1 MDSMDHWRERMEA
14 VEQQMSAMG
23 AQTRTVARRLS
34 WWRGFA
40 CGVMLLGFVRLLLQS
55 GTAEDQPPAERGER
69 RAAVAKQLSARACA
83 ETANAVVLTGANL
96 RIVNGLGRTDT
107 TQGLGNL
114 LVGYN
119 ELPP

>member
-1 MDSMDHWRERMEA
+1 MDSMDNVRERMEA
-14 VEQQMSAMG
+14 LEQQMRAMG
-23 AQTRTVARRLS
+23 AYTRTVARRLS

-40 CGVMLLGFVRLLLQS
+40 CGVMLLGWVRLPWQS
-55 GTAEDQPPAERGER
+55 GTVEDTPPAGRGER

-83 ETANAVVLTGANL
+83 ETANDVVLTGANL